1 MAGLLRAAH
10 LPESTRHGAR
20 FHPRFHFQEERFGD
34 VVTRASISL
43 VALLT
48 PTAILAAL
56 GFRRLRY
63 FSIVW

>member
-1 MAGLLRAAH
+1 VPLIFQK
-10 LPESTRHGAR
+10 AR
-20 FHPRFHFQEERFGD
+20 VTGHDSIPRFHFQEERFGD

-43 VALLT
+43 VALLA